1 MADNQAGIMAL
12 PENQDM
18 QKLSIYDSYDATNE
32 ALAAARPDV
41 AQDLDTAMAPM
52 QGIAD
57 DFTDE
62 QLDLI
67 IELVQYLYENKEEY
81 AKNIAEL
88 AADSGMEGIFP
99 PEYDP
104 EFLTTFGSILL
115 RERKSRGAD
124 QPPFPEKFARGGI
137 AEAARIV
144 ANQGRYGDTMLAHIT
159 PEEARMLRR
168 QGGSGSINPVTGLP
182 EYWNPIKAIKSAFK
196 GLAKGATDLYKAT
209 VGKVLSGVA
218 KTTKEILASPIGR
231 IAATIALTMYLGPVG
246 TSWGLSAGQA
256 ASLGAAISSGT
267 VTAASGGSAK
277 DVFKAAAFAAI
288 AAPEGVVG
296 SYTSATT
303 QAIAGQNEFARAA
316 LNFGADAAIGIGV
329 SRLSGES
336 LEDSVKQGL
345 TSAAISTGVGIAQKG
360 IPSWKSASEEVTNL
374 ADANKSA
381 EAMSIPSS
389 NQKVVLEDGY
399 VPSSAISSGSPV
411 GPRMEGGNFV
421 SGLGSAVDAG
431 MANVPVS
438 GPATAPDYSAYYKNL
453 PDSTVSGGGPA
464 SVTKGRFDSG
474 ARASVDDYIN
484 SNVPT
489 VPLARGVNPTTSVA
503 IDPTAGGTAPAPGG
517 VPGIGASIKK
527 IGGGIADF
535 AQGNFKQGF
544 NDVVQ
549 GGEDLFFP
557 SGPSPEQV
565 AAIEARL
572 PTPKAQQVAIDKITP
587 GPFRTYGPGVAAGL
601 GIAGLSGAFDAPEPP
616 PSEQRTLLSGTP
628 GEDLIT
634 KNPDQY
640 VVQNM
645 PNVNYGESGEILAPS
660 PQAPRVASIEDI
672 RVAPSGDALTM
683 QDISRPTANYAAS
696 PMGPQGQS
704 PFVDPYQYWYQQ
716 LLASQGQQPRYY
728 AMGGITSLPTAVQQ
742 PAPPGA
748 VAPLGITMLS
758 GGGNSNYPRRTGQ
771 ISGPGTEKSDSIPAM
786 LSDGEFVMTASAV
799 RGLGKGSRREGAKRM
814 YALMHQLE
822 KNAARG

>member
-1 MADNQAGIMAL
+1 MADNQAGIMTL

-32 ALAAARPDV
+32 ALTAARPDV
-41 AQDLDTAMAPM
+41 AQDIDAEMAPL

-57 DFTDE
+57 DLTDE

-88 AADSGMEGIFP
+88 STDSGLEGVFP

-124 QPPFPEKFARGGI
+124 QPPFPEKFALGGI
-137 AEAARIV
+137 ADAARIV

-168 QGGSGSINPVTGLP
+168 QGGSGTINPVTGLP
-182 EYWNPIKAIKSAFK
+182 EYWNPIKAVKSAFK
-196 GLAKGATDLYKAT
+196 SVAKGVSSAWKAT
-209 VGKVLSGVA
+209 VGKVLSTVA
-218 KTTKEILASPIGR
+218 SATKKVLASPIGR

-267 VTAASGGSAK
+267 VTAAAGGSAK

-303 QAIAGQNEFARAA
+303 KAIAGQNEFARAA

-360 IPSWKSASEEVTNL
+360 IPSWKSAADEVTTL

-381 EAMSIPSS
+381 EAMSVPSR
-389 NQKVVLEDGY
+389 NQNVVLEDGY
-399 VPSSAISSGSPV
+399 VPNSAISSGSPV
-411 GPRMEGGNFV
+411 GPRIE
-421 SGLGSAVDAG
+421 SG

-438 GPATAPDYSAYYKNL
+438 GPATAPDYSAFYKNL

-464 SVTKGRFDSG
+464 SVTGGRFSSN
-474 ARASVDDYIN
+474 APASVDDYIN
-484 SNVPT
+484 SNVST
-489 VPLARGVNPTTSVA
+489 YPLARGTTSVD
-503 IDPTAGGTAPAPGG
+503 IDPVAGSTPPPTGG
-517 VPGIGASIKK
+517 VPEIGASLKK

-549 GGEDLFFP
+549 GGGDLFFP

-572 PTPKAQQVAIDKITP
+572 PNSPKAAQAAIDKITP
-587 GPFRTYGPGVAAGL
+587 GTFRTYGPGVAAGL

-628 GEDLIT
+628 GEDRIT
-634 KNPDQY
+634 ANPADY
-640 VVQNM
+640 VVQGM
-645 PNVNYGESGEILAPS
+645 PGINYGEKGEILAPS
-660 PQAPRVASIEDI
+660 PQAPRVATIEDI

-683 QDISRPTANYAAS
+683 QDIARPTTPYGMDSMQAQN
-696 PMGPQGQS
+696 QEVFVN
-704 PFVDPYQYWYQQ
+704 PFQQYYEQQ
-716 LLASQGQQPRYY
+716 YLPSQYRPRYY
-728 AMGGITSLPTAVQQ
+728 AMGGITDIAAPMQ
-742 PAPPGA
+742 APPPA
-748 VAPLGITMLS
+748 GIASLRD
-758 GGGNSNYPRRTGQ
+758 GGNSNYPRRTGQ

-786 LSDGEFVMTASAV
+786 LSDGEFVMTAAAV

-822 KNAARG
+822 RNAARG